1 MHKHKSKTT
10 TVLLAFLLGGVGGH
24 RYYLEDK
31 TKAVLSFLFCWTLIP
46 LFISFI
52 DGFIFLFMSQ
62 ETFDQKY
69 NHATPA
75 QPFRTYPTSDETIKD
90 MGYTQSAVRT
100 ALNKANHN
108 YSNDQDKEADPDE
121 DTDNNDTN
129 SKKKKK
135 KSKKGKKD
143 KANEAGSS
151 NEPDATAIDNFSEEY
166 YVLLKDYAAYI
177 VKVAEKISA
186 DPGII
191 EQVEPSLNG
200 TMAIR
205 DFLKPVITQELA
217 KVALFVKNGSIK
229 PGSLEA
235 AGLALIGEA
244 VTTGNDK
251 EHTNTVDSSFE
262 LTKKSYEKGILDTLA
277 RNFIESGEAKSLL
290 GISLQEKSSDNT
302 VSDLKTTTE
311 LGLTILLKLNG
322 SPIFEEYTTALYR
335 FATIISKSDSVVTE
349 SEEATLKEIF
359 HMINN
364 PIPGEENE
372 ALHVSKAADNESLD
386 EVLTELNGLIGLTD
400 VKQEISTLVNFI
412 KIQKARAESGLKA
425 SSVSYHIVFTGNPGT
440 GKTTVARIV
449 AKIYKHLGILTE
461 GQLVETDRSGLIGE
475 YSGQTAPKVN
485 RTVNSAINGV
495 LFIDEAYSLV
505 GKNNDD
511 YGREAVATIIKRMED
526 DRDKLVVILAGYTKE
541 MADFIDTNPGFESRF
556 NRYIEFPDYT
566 PEELFKIFE
575 SQCRKLEYQLTPGA
589 IAKLNAVFSEAYAG
603 RDNSFGNG
611 RFARNI
617 FEKTMEEQANRIAR
631 ESKITRD
638 LLVTII
644 ENDITTS

>member
-1 MHKHKSKTT
+1 MHEHKSKTT

-24 RYYLEDK
+24 RYYLADK

-46 LFISFI
+46 LFISVI

-69 NHATPA
+69 NHTASA
-75 QPFRTYPTSDETIKD
+75 QPFRTYPTADETIKD
-90 MGYTQSAVRT
+90 MGETQSAVRR
-100 ALNKANHN
+100 AFGKANQN
-108 YSNDQDKEADPDE
+108 YSNHESMEQDPDKDTE
-121 DTDNNDTN
+121 SNDTDLKT
-129 SKKKKK
+129 KKK
-135 KSKKGKKD
+135 KSKKDKKN
-143 KANEAGSS
+143 KANGADSS
-151 NEPDATAIDNFSEEY
+151 NEPDATAVDNFSEEY
-166 YVLLKDYAAYI
+166 YLLLKDYATYI

-191 EQVEPSLNG
+191 EQLEPSLNG
-200 TMAIR
+200 SMAIK
-205 DFLKPVITQELA
+205 DFLKPVISQELA
-217 KVALFVKNGSIK
+217 KVALFVKNGNIK

-244 VTTGNDK
+244 VTTSGDK
-251 EHTNTVDSSFE
+251 EHTNTVATSYE
-262 LTKKSYEKGILDTLA
+262 LTKKSYKKGILDTLA
-277 RNFIESGEAKSLL
+277 SNFITSGEAKSLL
-290 GISLQEKSSDNT
+290 GISLQEKTNDNNIT
-302 VSDLKTTTE
+302 DLKTTTE

-349 SEEATLKEIF
+349 SEETSLKEIY

-372 ALHVSKAADNESLD
+372 ALQVSKAADDESLD

-400 VKQEISTLVNFI
+400 VKEEISTLVNFI

-475 YSGQTAPKVN
+475 YAGQTAPKVN
-485 RTVNSAINGV
+485 RTINTAINGV

-526 DRDKLVVILAGYTKE
+526 DRDKLVIILAGYTKE

-575 SQCRKLEYQLTPGA
+575 SQCTKLEYQLTPGA
-589 IAKLNAVFSEAYAG
+589 IAKLNTVFNEAYTN

-631 ESKITRD
+631 ESKITRE
-638 LLVTII
+638 LLVTIT
-644 ENDITTS
+644 ENDITVD